1 MMKSSKK
8 IALSGM
14 ISALAVVIMLIAY
27 FPYLTYALPAIA
39 GVLFSVIMI
48 EINSK
53 WALGSFASAAILSL
67 VLCEKESSFLFVAFF
82 GYYPVLKAYLE
93 RIPSRVV
100 EYIVKFI
107 VFNAAT
113 VASYLVIIYV
123 FRIPI
128 EDMGAFGRYTILIL
142 LGMGNVMF
150 VVYDM
155 AVSKLIDEYMFKL
168 HRRVGRMLK

>member
-1 MMKSSKK
+1 MNPPLYFDGANIGQIFLSANFFVKK
-8 IALSGM
+8 M
-14 ISALAVVIMLIAY
+14 Q
-27 FPYLTYALPAIA
+27 
-39 GVLFSVIMI
+39 
-48 EINSK
+48 K
-53 WALGSFASAAILSL
+53 
-67 VLCEKESSFLFVAFF
+67 
-82 GYYPVLKAYLE
+82 
-93 RIPSRVV
+93 
-100 EYIVKFI
+100 IVKFI
-107 VFNAAT
+107 VFNVAT
-113 VASYLVIIYV
+113 IVSYLVIIYV